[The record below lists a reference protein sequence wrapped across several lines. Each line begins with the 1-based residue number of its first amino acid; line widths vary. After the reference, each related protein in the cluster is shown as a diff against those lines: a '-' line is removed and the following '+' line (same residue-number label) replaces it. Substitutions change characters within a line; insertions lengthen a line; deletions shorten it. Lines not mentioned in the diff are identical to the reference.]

1 LLILLLAARCTTW
14 DSKAVTSPRIV
25 AFQVSDIAAIAG
37 NDIHLSWQTEA
48 VTNVA
53 IEVWGFVSYSTPQIQ
68 RIDSV
73 TNLPAV
79 GAYTLPMPGVP
90 SAVYLI
96 VDSTVEPDQ
105 PPNATLQLAP
115 AFYQPDVVQLQVSET
130 TAHPGDKI
138 LVEWATDSIFPLS
151 IKTFFVFATQDRSWI
166 EAAQQFDELS
176 SSGSLTL
183 TIPDLDSDL
192 IGLSFELYYH
202 NQNYTRQ
209 ISQLSVPIIQN

>member
-1 LLILLLAARCTTW
+1 MLVLLLAAGCTTW
-14 DSKAVTSPRIV
+14 DSKAAASPHII
-25 AFQVSDIAAIAG
+25 AFEVSDSASIAG
-37 NDIHLSWQTEA
+37 NDINLSWQTEA
-48 VTNVA
+48 VANVA
-53 IEVWGFVSYSTPQIQ
+53 IEVWGFVSYGTPQIQ
-68 RIDSV
+68 RISSF

-96 VDSTVEPDQ
+96 VDSTVERDQ

-115 AFYQPDVVQLQVSET
+115 AFYEPDVVQLQVSET

-138 LVEWATDSIFPLS
+138 LLEWATDSIFPLS
-151 IKTFFVFATQDRSWI
+151 IKSFFVFATQDRSWI
-166 EAAQQFDELS
+166 EAAEQFDELS

-183 TIPDLDSDL
+183 TIPDSDSQL

-202 NQNYTRQ
+202 NQDYTRQ
-209 ISQLSVPIIQN
+209 IRQLSVTVVQN